1 MTPRQV
7 GRGSVNAEFARQL
20 AERNA
25 KANPKKQFKSSAPK
39 GVKLAAGYT
48 DRTKSRVDEEEDET
62 AQRIKK
68 LQESMKLGQIDRD
81 MFEKLVQEITD
92 GDIASTHLVKG
103 LDRKLLEKVR
113 RGEVALGESAKEGDA
128 GSDVEDEF
136 DELAE
141 QELAPVVHEKVEK
154 KGQMAPPPPVAGV
167 KRTRDQILAELK
179 AQRQAAAEAAAAEH
193 QKKFPS
199 LGPGFRKIGPGGE
212 STRIE
217 VDAHGREILII
228 TGPDGKEKR
237 KIRKAKPE
245 EPKVEPRFDLENPDK
260 PLAIHQ
266 ESLPAPKPAEPE
278 EEEDDDIFTGVGSSY
293 NPLGNL
299 DEEEDDESSEEEKE
313 QGEAREDED
322 EDPVRAEE
330 ASDDSAEALTPDAR
344 LNEKHTQPTD
354 AAKAPIAKPRRNYFN
369 DRTSSAVSKDS
380 ADATVL
386 AALKKV
392 RTLDANSTLLQ
403 DSAEARLAKRAAE
416 LASRDRDM
424 EDLDMGFGA
433 SRFDDADEMEHEG
446 EKVKFS
452 EWKGL
457 GADEDDEDE
466 QGERGG
472 KKRKRGGKK
481 KKGDKNSAADV
492 LKVMERQKG
501 GG

>member
-20 AERNA
+20 AERDA
-25 KANPKKQFKSSAPK
+25 KANTKKRFKSSAPK

-48 DRTKSRVDEEEDET
+48 DRTKTRVDEEEDET

-68 LQESMKLGQIDRD
+68 LEESMKLGQIDRD
-81 MFEKLVQEITD
+81 MFEKLVLEITG
-92 GDIASTHLVKG
+92 GDVATTHLVKG

-113 RGEVALGESAKEGDA
+113 RGEVVLGETAKEDEA

-217 VDAHGREILII
+217 VDADGREILII

-245 EPKVEPRFDLENPDK
+245 APKVEPRFDLENPDK

-266 ESLPAPKPAEPE
+266 DSLPVPKPAEPE

-293 NPLGNL
+293 NPLANV
-299 DEEEDDESSEEEKE
+299 EAEDDEESSEEDEE
-313 QGEAREDED
+313 EGEAKEDEGLGR
-322 EDPVRAEE
+322 VE
-330 ASDDSAEALTPDAR
+330 AALDDSVEGAIPDTHLVEKNAHPDEATKPPAV
-344 LNEKHTQPTD
+344 
-354 AAKAPIAKPRRNYFN
+354 KPRRNYF
-369 DRTSSAVSKDS
+369 DDKTSDTTSKSS

-392 RTLDANSTLLQ
+392 RTLDANSSLLQ

-416 LASRDRDM
+416 LAARDRDM

-433 SRFDDADEMEHEG
+433 SRFDDAEEMEHEG

-457 GADEDDEDE
+457 GADEDDEGE
-466 QGERGG
+466 QAGKGG
-472 KKRKRGGKK
+472 KKRKRGGGK

-492 LKVMERQKG
+492 LRVMERQKG